1 MHRFRGD
8 QVDRSQVAQNIENLG
23 IIPVIRAASSDDASA
38 VIDAISEGGI
48 NVFEITMTVPHA
60 VELIGQISRKFGDS
74 AIVGA
79 GTVMDPE
86 TAERCIDAGA
96 QFVISPAL
104 NLDTITACRCRDV
117 VVMPGALTPTEI
129 FSAWNAGADFVKVF
143 PAGAVG
149 GPNYIKNLLGPLPEV
164 KIIPT
169 GGVSLDNAGDFIRAG
184 AKAVGLGT
192 DLVDVKAVREGKA
205 HLVSERAKRLVEA
218 VKEARTK

>member
-1 MHRFRGD
+1 MD
-8 QVDRSQVAQNIENLG
+8 KYEVSQHIENLG
-23 IIPVIRAASSDDASA
+23 VIPVIRVASANEASA
-38 VIDAISEGGI
+38 VIDAIAEGGI
-48 NVFEITMTVPHA
+48 DVFEITMTVPNA
-60 VELIGQISRKFGDS
+60 IELIDQISRKFDS
-74 AIVGA
+74 ALVGA

-96 QFVISPAL
+96 RFVISPAL
-104 NLDTITACRCRDV
+104 NLDTIAACRRCDV

-129 FSAWNAGADFVKVF
+129 VTAWNAGADFVKVF

-149 GPNYIKNLLGPLPEV
+149 GPNYIKNLLGPLPQV

-192 DLVDVKAVREGKA
+192 DLVDIKAVREGNA
-205 HLVSERAKRLVEA
+205 HLVSERAKRLVET
-218 VKEARTK
+218 VKEARIK